1 MVKDAS
7 QQAKEAA
14 LAGFRDM
21 GPGHVNCAQAVVRF
35 ASMVLGADQD
45 SVVLARYFGGGITR
59 MGQVCGALSG
69 SAISLGLRDRCLGL
83 SWPDGAS
90 PDTEK
95 LQPLFRQFEAEF
107 GALTCRE
114 LVGYVTDTSG
124 GLRHVQGRR
133 EVCVLRGLRLVGVR
147 PPVRH
152 PRDDKLA
159 DPNRARPG
167 APAQRGA
174 G

>member
-14 LAGFRDM
+14 LARFRDM

-95 LQPLFRQFEAEF
+95 LQQLFRQFEAEF

-114 LVGYVTDTSG
+114 LVGYVTDTPEGYDTFRAG
-124 GLRHVQGRR
+124 GKYVSCEGYVSWACDHLYDIL
-133 EVCVLRGLRLVGVR
+133 ETTS
-147 PPVRH
+147 
-152 PRDDKLA
+152 
-159 DPNRARPG
+159 
-167 APAQRGA
+167 
-174 G
+174 

>member
-1 MVKDAS
+1 MFEGGS
-7 QQAKEAA
+7 QHAKEAA

-21 GPGHVNCAQAVVRF
+21 GPGHLNCAQAVVRF
-35 ASMVLGADQD
+35 AAMVLGADHD

-90 PDTEK
+90 PNAEK
-95 LQPLFRQFEAEF
+95 LQQLLRQFEAEF

-114 LVGYVTDTSG
+114 LLGYVTDTPEG
-124 GLRHVQGRR
+124 YDRFR
-133 EVCVLRGLRLVGVR
+133 
-147 PPVRH
+147 
-152 PRDDKLA
+152 A
-159 DPNRARPG
+159 DGKYVSCEGYVSWACDHLYDILKTTG
-167 APAQRGA
+167 
-174 G
+174 

>member
-1 MVKDAS
+1 MVEDRL

-21 GPGHVNCAQAVVRF
+21 GAGHLNCAQAVVRF
-35 ASMVLGADQD
+35 AAIVLGADQD

-69 SAISLGLRDRCLGL
+69 AAMSLGLRDHFLAL

-95 LQPLFRQFEAEF
+95 LQQMFRRFEAEF
-107 GALTCRE
+107 GALTCGA
-114 LVGYVTDTSG
+114 LVGYGIGTQ
-124 GLRHVQGRR
+124 QGYERFKA
-133 EVCVLRGLRLVGVR
+133 
-147 PPVRH
+147 
-152 PRDDKLA
+152 DDKYVSCEGYVSWACDHLHEILLTQA
-159 DPNRARPG
+159 
-167 APAQRGA
+167 
-174 G
+174 

>member
-1 MVKDAS
+1 MVEDGS

-21 GPGHVNCAQAVVRF
+21 GAGHLNCAQAVVRF
-35 ASMVLGADQD
+35 AAEVLGADLD
-45 SVVLARYFGGGITR
+45 SVVLARYFGGGMTR

-69 SAISLGLRDRCLGL
+69 AALSVGLRDRSRGL

-95 LQPLFRQFEAEF
+95 LQRLFGQFEAEF

-114 LVGYVTDTSG
+114 LLGYVTNTAEGYD
-124 GLRHVQGRR
+124 RFR
-133 EVCVLRGLRLVGVR
+133 
-147 PPVRH
+147 
-152 PRDDKLA
+152 A
-159 DPNRARPG
+159 DGKYAACEG
-167 APAQRGA
+167 YVSWACDHLCGILEPAS
-174 G
+174 